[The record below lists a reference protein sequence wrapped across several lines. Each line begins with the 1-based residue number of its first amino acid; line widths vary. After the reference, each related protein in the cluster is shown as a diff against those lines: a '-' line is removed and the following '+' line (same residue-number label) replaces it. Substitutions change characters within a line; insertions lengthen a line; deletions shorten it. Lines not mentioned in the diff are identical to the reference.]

1 MGQTMKHKLLD
12 LFPFLLIGDL
22 LLPFLLAP
30 TYRGYHHFT
39 QVMSALGNPKAPLHV
54 LYNIWLVTLGMM
66 ILFCNFQLYPL
77 IVEKSAPIAV
87 MLFAVLCIYAA
98 GACILSGFFPVGETK
113 ELKTISAKI
122 HGYGSAFGFMFLLFA
137 PLLTGL
143 YFFKASHGFWGVFSL
158 ICFVFSVICF
168 SLFVMAD
175 KPAFQGSVIALEGLW
190 QRLSLLCMYLPLIAL
205 CITNQR
211 PAAD

>member
-143 YFFKASHGFWGVFSL
+143 YFFKASHGF
-158 ICFVFSVICF
+158 
-168 SLFVMAD
+168 
-175 KPAFQGSVIALEGLW
+175 
-190 QRLSLLCMYLPLIAL
+190 
-205 CITNQR
+205 
-211 PAAD
+211 